1 MGGVGTSAAAMG
13 GASADVEAF
22 LGRLVRLDPVALV
35 RVRRVADRSTL
46 WGHVP
51 WDVLVSR
58 TVAGSFDAD
67 RDVVVR
73 ARDWLAAGDAAMTNL
88 LRRDAEWRL
97 ALPPDERSVIEEIP
111 AAELRSLGAA
121 AADTLRAAE
130 AGALGGRAV
139 GVRAVRDALL
149 DHIAIVVSAGERR
162 VEIPQRLV
170 QAVVRMDFAPPSRAG
185 DGDGRAGGGDGRAS
199 GGEGPVRVVRAGGWT
214 GLAADYG
221 TAWWRKAS
229 GFGITPARS
238 R

>member
-1 MGGVGTSAAAMG
+1 MGGVGMGAAAMG
-13 GASADVEAF
+13 GASPDVEAF

-35 RVRRVADRSTL
+35 RVRRVANRSTL

-51 WDVLVSR
+51 WNVLVSR
-58 TVAGSFDAD
+58 TVAGSFGAD

-73 ARDWLAAGDAAMTNL
+73 ARDWLAGDGATVTDL

-111 AAELRSLGAA
+111 ATELRSLSAA

-130 AGALGGRAV
+130 AGGVGGRAV
-139 GVRAVRDALL
+139 GVRAVREALL

-170 QAVVRMDFAPPSRAG
+170 QAVIRMDFAPASRAG
-185 DGDGRAGGGDGRAS
+185 GAD
-199 GGEGPVRVVRAGGWT
+199 GPVRVVRAGGWT

-221 TAWWRKAS
+221 TAWWREAS
-229 GFGITPARS
+229 GLGITPARG

>member
-1 MGGVGTSAAAMG
+1 MG
-13 GASADVEAF
+13 GAGADVEAF

-35 RVRRVADRSTL
+35 RVRRTADRSTL

-51 WDVLVSR
+51 WNVLVSR
-58 TVAGSFDAD
+58 TVAGSFGADAD
-67 RDVVVR
+67 MVVR
-73 ARDWLAAGDAAMTNL
+73 ARDWLAGGGDAAAVTGL

-97 ALPPDERSVIEEIP
+97 ALPPDERAVVEEIP

-130 AGALGGRAV
+130 AGGVGGRAV
-139 GVRAVRDALL
+139 GARAVRDALL
-149 DHIAIVVSAGERR
+149 DHVAIVVSAGERR

-170 QAVVRMDFAPPSRAG
+170 QAVVRMDFAASAG
-185 DGDGRAGGGDGRAS
+185 VH
-199 GGEGPVRVVRAGGWT
+199 GEGGPVRVVRAGPWT

-221 TAWWRKAS
+221 TAWWREAS
-229 GFGITPARS
+229 GFGIAPVRG